1 MESIEIIL
9 KKDSAG
15 NDIHLNKMS
24 LSASKS
30 LREILDALITIVEFE
45 KDLDLKIG
53 LEKGSAAQKLISD
66 EVGHLDVVFNKI
78 LEASEGKPTRENLY
92 VNQLNVIHRNF
103 KKFNDYGIFYNHNS
117 QKEDIKPL
125 FQRKFRNVRSRANLD
140 NNFDIKFFKGT
151 LELNGGKKP
160 NFHITASANGIPY
173 TIQCEKSEAQKVNK
187 FLYQEIN
194 ISAWGKV
201 KKNNIEYKFCDI
213 YAGDSEQYFDEFK
226 SFFKDLKNKKGTA
239 PFHFI
244 SEKLES
250 FYNNKDYAG
259 AKKFIR
265 IFINPY
271 SLPTY
276 LRTILVVS
284 KAFKEDENLKGL
296 LLEVEKLLSTKIGK
310 VY

>member
-9 KKDSAG
+9 KKDSEG
-15 NDIHLNKMS
+15 NDIQLNKMS

-30 LREILDALITIVEFE
+30 LREILDALINIVEFE
-45 KDLDLKIG
+45 KDLSLKIG
-53 LEKGSAAQKLISD
+53 LEKGSAAQKLISEED
-66 EVGHLDVVFNKI
+66 GHLDIVYNKI
-78 LEASEGKPTRENLY
+78 LDASNAESTRENLY
-92 VNQLNVIHRNF
+92 VNQLNVIYRNF
-103 KKFNDYGIFYNHNS
+103 KKFNDYGIYYNHDS
-117 QKEDIKPL
+117 KKDDLKPL
-125 FQRKFRNVRSRANLD
+125 FKRKFKNVRSRANID
-140 NNFDIKFFKGT
+140 NNFSIKFFKGI

-160 NFHITASANGIPY
+160 NFHISANGLPY
-173 TIQCEKSEAQKVNK
+173 TIQCSKSEARKVNP

-194 ISAWGKV
+194 ISAWVKE
-201 KKNNIEYKFCDI
+201 KKNNIEYNFCDI
-213 YAGDSEQYFDEFK
+213 YAGDSLEYFEDLK
-226 SFFKDLKNKKGTA
+226 LFFKELKKKKGTE

-250 FYNNKDYAG
+250 YYNKKDYTG

-265 IFINPY
+265 IFINSF

-284 KAFKEDENLKGL
+284 KAFKEEENLKES

>member
-9 KKDSAG
+9 KKDSEG
-15 NDIHLNKMS
+15 NEIHLDRMS

-53 LEKGSAAQKLISD
+53 LEKGSAAQKLIS
-66 EVGHLDVVFNKI
+66 EEKGHLDVVYNKI
-78 LEASEGKPTRENLY
+78 LEAADGEPTRENLY
-92 VNQLNVIHRNF
+92 VNQLNVIYRNF
-103 KKFNDYGIFYNHNS
+103 KKFGEYGIFYNHNS
-117 QKEDIKPL
+117 EKQDIKPL
-125 FQRKFRNVRSRANLD
+125 FNKKFKNTRSRANLD
-140 NNFDIKFFKGT
+140 NNFNVKFIKGV
-151 LELNGGKKP
+151 LDLNGGKKP
-160 NFHITASANGIPY
+160 NFHINDSGFSY
-173 TIQCEKSEAQKVNK
+173 TIQCSRSEARKVNA

-194 ISAWGKV
+194 ISAWV
-201 KKNNIEYKFCDI
+201 KEKKTNLEYNFCDI
-213 YAGDSEQYFDEFK
+213 YAGDSEQYFDDFK
-226 SFFKDLKNKKGTA
+226 SYFKELKNKKGTE

-250 FYNNKDYAG
+250 YYNKRDYAG

-265 IFINPY
+265 IFINSL

-276 LRTILVVS
+276 LRTILIVS
-284 KAFKEDENLKGL
+284 KAFKEDENIKES

>member
-53 LEKGSAAQKLISD
+53 IERGSAAQKLISD
-66 EVGHLDVVFNKI
+66 EVGHLDVVYNKI
-78 LEASEGKPTRENLY
+78 LEASEGESTRENLY
-92 VNQLNVIHRNF
+92 VNQLNVIYRNF
-103 KKFNDYGIFYNHNS
+103 KKFNDYGIYYNHDS
-117 QKEDIKPL
+117 KKEDIKPL

-140 NNFDIKFFKGT
+140 NNFSVKFFKGI

-160 NFHITASANGIPY
+160 NFHITANGLPY
-173 TIQCEKSEAQKVNK
+173 TVQCSKTEARKVNS

-194 ISAWGKV
+194 ISAWVKE
-201 KKNNIEYKFCDI
+201 KKNIIEYNFCDI
-213 YAGDSEQYFDEFK
+213 YAGESEHYFDEFK
-226 SFFKDLKNKKGTA
+226 SFFKDLKNKKGTE

-250 FYNNKDYAG
+250 YYNEKDYAG
-259 AKKFIR
+259 AKKLIR
-265 IFINPY
+265 IFINSY

-284 KAFKEDENLKGL
+284 KAFKEDENLKDL